1 MTETTTAIIASG
13 TTAFSPIVD
22 KLGDIATEFVPYLIY
37 IAIAVLGVALTF
49 RVVKW
54 ILGYLKGG
62 AMNSVKGR

>member
-1 MTETTTAIIASG
+1 MEETTTSIISNG
-13 TTAFSPIVD
+13 TAAFTPIVE

-62 AMNSVKGR
+62 AMRSVRGK

>member
-1 MTETTTAIIASG
+1 MTPVIWSG
-13 TTAFSPIVD
+13 TAAFTPIVE
-22 KLGDIATEFVPYLIY
+22 KLGDIATEFIPYLIY

-62 AMNSVKGR
+62 AMRSVRGR

>member
-1 MTETTTAIIASG
+1 MTPIIGSWTA
-13 TTAFSPIVD
+13 AFDPIVD

-62 AMNSVKGR
+62 AMKWVRGK

>member
-1 MTETTTAIIASG
+1 MEETTTAIISNG
-13 TTAFSPIVD
+13 TSAFAPIVE

-54 ILGYLKGG
+54 IL
-62 AMNSVKGR
+62 